1 MNSTINPK
9 SKIRNRKAKY
19 ASIDIGT
26 NTLRFLVAEIDNKK
40 LKPIFL
46 KRIITR
52 LGGGYKE
59 EIGIA
64 AIAQERTI
72 KALEFFS
79 EKIREHG
86 VQEVKAVA
94 TSVVRRAK
102 NTKEFLNNVLKRT
115 GIDVKIIS
123 GDEEARLSLLGVL
136 SVIKAAADLKSMP
149 KCLVVDIGGGST
161 EFIATIGGKMVG
173 AWSMEMG
180 VVHLT
185 EKHLKT
191 DPPTRH
197 ELNAM
202 ENEIKGV
209 IANLKDLM
217 KKDGCL
223 PSAFSLQP
231 SALLIGTAGTITTLA
246 AIDQGLE
253 KHNPEKINNH
263 ILSYG
268 AIKKIYQHLA
278 SLPLKQ
284 REEILSLEKGREDI
298 IIPGAA
304 VVLKAM
310 QEFGFDKMTVSDAGL
325 LEGILLEAVNRG
337 RISCP

>member
-1 MNSTINPK
+1 MNSAINLKSEIQNPK
-9 SKIRNRKAKY
+9 SKH

-26 NTLRFLVAEIDNKK
+26 NTLRLLIAEIDNKN
-40 LKPIFL
+40 LQPVYL

-52 LGGGYKE
+52 LGGDYKE
-59 EIGIA
+59 DIGISA
-64 AIAQERTI
+64 TAQERTI
-72 KALEFFS
+72 RALEFFS
-79 EKIREHG
+79 EKIREYG
-86 VQEVKAVA
+86 VKEATAVA

-102 NTKEFLNNVLKRT
+102 NKKEFLENVLKRT

-136 SVIKAAADLKSMP
+136 SVIKTAAPPPLSPSTRGTGGGAA

-161 EFIATIGGKMVG
+161 EFIATNGGKMMG

-185 EKHLKT
+185 ENYLKT
-191 DPPTRH
+191 DPPSKE

-202 ENEIKGV
+202 ENEIKAV
-209 IANLKDLM
+209 IAKLKDLVNRL
-217 KKDGCL
+217 L
-223 PSAFSLQP
+223 PPAVFV
-231 SALLIGTAGTITTLA
+231 GTAGTITTLA

-253 KHNPEKINNH
+253 KYDPEKINNY

-268 AIKKIYQHLA
+268 TIKKIYQHLA

-284 REEILSLEKGREDI
+284 REKILSLEKGREDI

-304 VVLKAM
+304 IALKAM
-310 QEFGFDKMTVSDAGL
+310 EAFGFDKITVSDAGL
-325 LEGILLEAVNRG
+325 LEGILLDKTG
-337 RISCP
+337 

>member
-1 MNSTINPK
+1 MAT
-9 SKIRNRKAKY
+9 RY

-26 NTLRFLVAEIDNKK
+26 NTLRLLIAEIDNKK
-40 LKPIFL
+40 FKAVFL

-52 LGGGYKE
+52 LGGDYKE
-59 EIGIA
+59 DIGIA
-64 AIAQERTI
+64 ATAQERTI
-72 KALEFFS
+72 KALEFFAG
-79 EKIREHG
+79 KIKEYD
-86 VQEVKAVA
+86 VKDVEAVA

-102 NTKEFLNNVLKRT
+102 NREAFLKNVLERT
-115 GIDVKIIS
+115 GIDVKVIS

-136 SVIKAAADLKSMP
+136 SVIKDARK

-161 EFIATIGGKMVG
+161 EFIATDNGKMLG

-185 EKHLKT
+185 ENYLKT
-191 DPPTRH
+191 DPPTGR

-202 ENEIKGV
+202 ENEIER
-209 IANLKDLM
+209 IIYDLRFTIY
-217 KKDGCL
+217 DLGFFNSQ
-223 PSAFSLQP
+223 SAFRNPHSEVFV
-231 SALLIGTAGTITTLA
+231 GTAGTITTLA

-253 KHNPEKINNH
+253 KYDPEKINNY
-263 ILSYG
+263 ILSCG
-268 AIKKIYQHLA
+268 AVKKIYRHLA

-304 VVLKAM
+304 IVLKAM
-310 QEFGFDKMTVSDAGL
+310 ENFGFDSMTVSDAGL
-325 LEGILLEAVNRG
+325 LEGILLDSLKLAN
-337 RISCP
+337 P

>member
-1 MNSTINPK
+1 MNNAINPK
-9 SKIRNRKAKY
+9 LKY

-26 NTLRFLVAEIDNKK
+26 NTLRLLIAEINNKN
-40 LKPIFL
+40 LQPVYL

-52 LGGGYKE
+52 LGGDYKE
-59 EIGIA
+59 ETGMSPA
-64 AIAQERTI
+64 AKERTI
-72 KALEFFS
+72 KALELFA
-79 EKIREHG
+79 EKINEYD
-86 VQEVKAVA
+86 VKEVKAVA
-94 TSVVRRAK
+94 TSVVRRSK
-102 NTKEFLNNVLKRT
+102 NKKEFLENVLKRT

-123 GDEEARLSLLGVL
+123 GDEESRFSLLGVL
-136 SVIKAAADLKSMP
+136 SVIKAGTDLKSVP

-161 EFIATIGGKMVG
+161 EFIATIGGKMIG

-202 ENEIKGV
+202 ENEIKEV

-217 KKDGCL
+217 KKDDCL
-223 PSAFSLQP
+223 P

-246 AIDQGLE
+246 AIDQGL
-253 KHNPEKINNH
+253 KKYDPEKINNY
-263 ILSYG
+263 ILSYK

-284 REEILSLEKGREDI
+284 REAILSLEKGREDI

-304 VVLKAM
+304 IVLKAM
-310 QEFGFDKMTVSDAGL
+310 EDFGFDKMTVSDAGL
-325 LEGILLEAVNRG
+325 LEGILLD
-337 RISCP
+337 SCKFTSCK